1 MSIESNMLKAC
12 TLCIYLYVYVYILV
26 SYCNQK
32 DMSATIW
39 ENKSNP
45 KIKMHIIV
53 SLTIVE

>member
-1 MSIESNMLKAC
+1 M
-12 TLCIYLYVYVYILV
+12 YVYVYILV

-39 ENKSNP
+39 ENKNNP

-53 SLTIVE
+53 PLTIAE